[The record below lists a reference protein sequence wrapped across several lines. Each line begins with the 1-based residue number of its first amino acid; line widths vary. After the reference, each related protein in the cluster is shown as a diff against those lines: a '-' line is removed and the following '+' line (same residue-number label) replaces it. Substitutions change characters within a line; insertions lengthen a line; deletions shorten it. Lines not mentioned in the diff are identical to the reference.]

1 MPIVNIASKSLLPS
15 LPFISLLFLSSTLVA
30 TITGSDFTIIDATV
44 ADIQIAFNH
53 GKLTSRQL
61 VDFYLNR
68 IETFNPQLRSVLEVN
83 PDARDQADEADK
95 KREKALRGGR
105 SVGELHGVPVLLK
118 DSIAT
123 KDKLNTTAGSY
134 ALLGSVVPRDASV
147 VEELRNAGAVKHD
160 VV

>member
-1 MPIVNIASKSLLPS
+1 MPTVDIASKSLLPS
-15 LPFISLLFLSSTLVA
+15 LPFISLLLLSSTLVA

-118 DSIAT
+118 DIAT

-147 VEELRNAGAVKHD
+147 VEKLRNAGAVKHD